1 MLKYTICQRNRA
13 AGSRVWYLRTFDTE
27 TKKISFQSL
36 GTEKKAEAAEALNIK
51 NAERFKSQEE
61 KRLEHLPTLDRAISE
76 WIEHIERGNAGTY
89 RNYINKIPFLREYC
103 SNNGIEKI
111 TDFTTRNAVELITQ
125 LPKENTARTVI
136 NKKRVY
142 STLFNW
148 IYTKY
153 GIEKINPFQRVKTQK
168 AATVE
173 REFWTPQQIDMILD
187 AASDPGERLLFA
199 FMAFAGLRFSEAMN
213 IHGEQIDGHKIKIIG
228 KGGKFA
234 IVPIGNRMKQE
245 IALYIDGGGS
255 IQAGRIF
262 KRIRNQVANPHLRKI
277 CEKLGFSG
285 YTHCHKFRHSFI
297 SNLLLK
303 GGSIVAVSKLARHE
317 TPDITL
323 RFYAHCL
330 PDNIENTINLL

>member
-61 KRLEHLPTLDRAISE
+61 KFIERLPTLEKAISE
-76 WIEHIERGNAGTY
+76 WVDYIERGNNGTY
-89 RNYINKIPFLREYC
+89 KNYITKIPFLREYC
-103 SNNGIEKI
+103 NNNGIEKI
-111 TDFTTRNAVELITQ
+111 TDFTTRNAVELILQ
-125 LPKENTARTVI
+125 LPKENTASTII

-168 AATVE
+168 AITVE
-173 REFWTPQQIDMILD
+173 REFWTPQQIDNILD
-187 AASDPGERLLFA
+187 AARDQAERLLFS
-199 FMAFAGLRFSEAMN
+199 FMAFAGLRFSEAAN
-213 IHGEQIDGHKIKIIG
+213 ICGEQIDGDKIKIIG

-234 IVPIGNRMKQE
+234 VVPIGNRMKKE
-245 IALYIDGGGS
+245 ISLYIDGGGS

-262 KRIRNQVANPHLRKI
+262 KRTINQIENLHLRKI

-285 YTHCHKFRHSFI
+285 SAHCHKFRHSFI

-323 RFYAHCL
+323 KFYAHCL
-330 PDNIENTINLL
+330 PDNINKTINLL